1 MKHSDIAALMKGA
14 APVIR
19 DLVLAA
25 TKPLQERI
33 VVLETQLQA
42 ALAVDHAPAIEA
54 AVGKAVAALP
64 VPVNGKDADP
74 AEIARLVNDAV
85 ALIPAAKDGE
95 PGKDAD
101 PAEIARMVSEA
112 VAAIPV
118 PKDGEPGRDADPAAV
133 EALVTEKV
141 AAAVAALPAPQP
153 GKDADPELVRALV
166 AETVERAVA
175 GLPVPADGKS
185 VTVEDVT
192 PLIERTVAEAVAAL
206 PPARD
211 GADGKDGER
220 GPEGAP
226 GRLALV
232 KAWADEVTYE
242 GECRAHNGATY
253 QALRD
258 TAKEPPHT
266 DWQCIAAAGRDGVD
280 GRSFALRGLY
290 DEKAEYRALDVVAL
304 NGASFGA
311 IKDDPGPCPGEGWKM
326 LAAQG
331 KAGKPGEKGVGVKG
345 DRGNPGPGVRGLT
358 VDNDNGLLT
367 LTNGDGSEV
376 TCDLYPLLSKLG

>member
-25 TKPLQERI
+25 TKPLQARIDELER
-33 VVLETQLQA
+33 QLQQDRD
-42 ALAVDHAPAIEA
+42 ALSSIVTAGVVE
-54 AVGKAVAALP
+54 AVAAIP
-64 VPVNGKDADP
+64 PAAPGKDADP
-74 AEIARLVNDAV
+74 AEIARLVNEAV

-101 PAEIARMVSEA
+101 PAEIVRMVSEA

-118 PKDGEPGRDADPAAV
+118 PKDGEPGRDADPVVV
-133 EALVTEKV
+133 EALVAEKV
-141 AAAVAALPAPQP
+141 TAAIAALPPPQP
-153 GKDADPELVRALV
+153 GRDADPELVRSLV

-175 GLPVPADGKS
+175 SLPVPADGKS

-192 PLIERTVAEAVAAL
+192 PLIERTVADAIAAL
-206 PPARD
+206 PPPKD

-226 GRLALV
+226 GKLALV
-232 KAWADEVTYE
+232 KVWTDEVTYE
-242 GECRAHNGATY
+242 GQCRAHNGATY

-258 TAKEPPHT
+258 TAKEPPHA

-280 GRSFALRGLY
+280 GRSFTLRGLY
-290 DEKAEYRALDVVAL
+290 DEKGEYRALDVVAL

-331 KAGKPGEKGVGVKG
+331 KAGKPGEKGGPGPKG
-345 DRGNPGPGVRGLT
+345 DRGYTGLSVRSIT